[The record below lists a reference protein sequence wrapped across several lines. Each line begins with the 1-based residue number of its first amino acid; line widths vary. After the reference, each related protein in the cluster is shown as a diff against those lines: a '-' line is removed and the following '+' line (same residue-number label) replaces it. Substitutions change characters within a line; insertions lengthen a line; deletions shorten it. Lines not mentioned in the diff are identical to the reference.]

1 MISTDKQHVF
11 KMAHIAA
18 EKGLRHVII
27 SPGSRSAPLVIAFN
41 RVEKIRCY
49 AIADERSAAFVAMGM
64 AQQLGEPV
72 GLICTS
78 GSAVLNYAPAIA
90 EAFYQKIPLI
100 VMTADR
106 PNESIDQGENQSINQ
121 YDIYKNYIKKSFE
134 LPVDTQDTR
143 DLWYSARIVNEAFNL
158 SVSGDHGPV
167 HINVPLREPLYQL
180 KTYDAPPALKIIK
193 PFEGST
199 ILNDSALHELNVR
212 WKNFTKKI
220 ILVGTLKPNENINA
234 LLEMLAKRE
243 DCVVFSENTSNQC
256 SDHFINCIDPII
268 DYIQSH
274 PDPSCH
280 PELVITIGGGL
291 ISKKIKFAFRQI
303 NIIEHWHVSN
313 EQEHW
318 DNFHALSHIVPLS
331 PENFLSHLVSIKSDT
346 KYDFSKAYQ
355 KIQNDIN
362 DFKSTYLSSL
372 PFCDFSVFHFI
383 QRHLPAGAILFLGN
397 STPIRY
403 SNLFDI
409 PKEKNIQVYAN
420 RGVSGI
426 DGVVSTSAG
435 GAMAKPDQL
444 HICIVG
450 DISFFYDSNAWW
462 NDYLGENFKCILLN
476 NQGGNIFKI
485 IPGPDA
491 LDELETFF
499 ETKHNMNALHV
510 AKQFNINYFS
520 ANDPKSLSE
529 QFSNFMQSKNGR
541 PSIFEISTPGDS
553 NTFLRAFVEKIKLL

>member
-1 MISTDKQHVF
+1 
-11 KMAHIAA
+11 MANIAA
-18 EKGLRHVII
+18 EKGLRHVIV

-41 RVEKIRCY
+41 RVKKITCY
-49 AIADERSAAFVAMGM
+49 AIADERSAAFVALGM

-90 EAFYQKIPLI
+90 EAYYQKIPLI

-134 LPVDTQDTR
+134 LPVDTEDAR
-143 DLWYSARIVNEAFNL
+143 DLWYSARIVNEAINL
-158 SVSGDHGPV
+158 SVSGDPGPV

-180 KTYDAPPALKIIK
+180 QKYDDSQSFKIIE
-193 PFEGST
+193 PFETSYVLPDT
-199 ILNDSALHELNVR
+199 ELEKLTER
-212 WKNFTKKI
+212 WNLYSKKI
-220 ILVGTLKPNENINA
+220 IIVGTLAPNKKINA
-234 LLEMLAKRE
+234 LLEKLAQRE
-243 DCVVFSENTSNQC
+243 DCVIFNENTSNQC
-256 SDHFINCIDPII
+256 SPNFISCIDPVI

-274 PDPSCH
+274 PNEKYH

-291 ISKKIKFAFRQI
+291 ISKKIKFAFKQI
-303 NIIEHWHVSN
+303 HPKEHWHVST
-313 EQEHW
+313 EHEHW
-318 DNFHALSHIVPLS
+318 DNFHALSHIVPLG
-331 PENFLSHLVSIKSDT
+331 PETFLSHISEIDIESKI
-346 KYDFSKAYQ
+346 DFSELYKNL
-355 KIQNDIN
+355 QNQLTA
-362 DFKSTYLSSL
+362 FHETYVQSL
-372 PFCDFSVFHFI
+372 PFCDFSVYHYI
-383 QRHLPAGAILFLGN
+383 HHQLPLNSVLFLGN

-403 SNLFDI
+403 SNLFAA

-435 GAMAKPDQL
+435 GAMAQPNQL
-444 HICIVG
+444 QICIVG

-462 NDYLGENFKCILLN
+462 NSYLGENFKCILLN

-485 IPGPDA
+485 IPGPDI

-499 ETKHNMNALHV
+499 ETKHAMNAMHI
-510 AKQFNINYFS
+510 AKQFDVNYFT
-520 ANDPKSLSE
+520 ANDQTTLSE
-529 QFSNFMQSKNGR
+529 EFNNFIQIKNGR
-541 PSIFEISTPGDS
+541 PSILEISTPADS
-553 NTFLRAFVEKIKLL
+553 NQFLRQYFEKIKSL